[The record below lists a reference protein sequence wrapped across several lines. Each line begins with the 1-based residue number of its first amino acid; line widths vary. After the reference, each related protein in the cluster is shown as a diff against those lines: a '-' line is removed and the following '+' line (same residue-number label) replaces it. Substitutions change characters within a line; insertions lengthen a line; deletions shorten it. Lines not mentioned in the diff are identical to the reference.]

1 MIKIPRSKASRE
13 FLARNGLIGKIS
25 LKSSMTEDELMSEIR
40 SVFYG
45 QMDKEKFFQFSIL
58 QPSGGG
64 SKTLSVPSVLSSF
77 KWSASSIAGKNTRGS
92 SIYLSSR
99 RPDGKSYMPNF
110 LLYTSSMQLKLNT

>member
-40 SVFYG
+40 SVFYS
-45 QMDKEKFFQFSIL
+45 QMDKDKFFQFSIL

-64 SKTLSVPSVLSSF
+64 SKTLSVPSVSSSF
-77 KWSASSIAGKNTRGS
+77 KWSASSIAGKNSRGPVY
-92 SIYLSSR
+92 ILAQEDLMVRVTCQIFCYIPALC
-99 RPDGKSYMPNF
+99 N
-110 LLYTSSMQLKLNT
+110 